1 MPIPSYPDFA
11 DISLDMRDELL
22 PSLNGIP
29 DGISEFTFSN
39 LYLFR
44 GTYGYRL
51 SRVDEEVLLVEGSKQ
66 GKTFFYAPF
75 KLPPDEILK
84 ELMERK
90 DYLKNL
96 SERQVVEEGERLQS
110 LGYEILEDRDNFDYV
125 YERRDLAELVGK
137 TYHKKRNLVN
147 AFTNSYTCVS
157 RILDHDNLGDALEVL
172 KEWAELKGEHGDFEA
187 SKEALELHDYLG
199 MKGCVYYVDGAPV
212 GWCLGEPVAAGSMFA
227 IHFEKG
233 IDRYKGVYQFINQ
246 SFAQELPEEFRL
258 LNREQDLGDEG
269 LRQAKLTYRPS
280 GFVKKHRV
288 LLPGR
293 AAALGFVEVAAA
305 MEPAVAASGLSA

>member
-1 MPIPSYPDFA
+1 MPIPSYPEFA

-22 PSLNGIP
+22 PALNQIP

-51 SRVDEEVLLVEGSKQ
+51 SRVSDRVIIVEGSKQ
-66 GKTFFYAPF
+66 GKSFFYAPF
-75 KLPPDEILK
+75 ELPPDEILR
-84 ELMERK
+84 ELMARK

-96 SERQVVEEGERLQS
+96 SERQLAEHGDRLRAM
-110 LGYEILEDRDNFDYV
+110 GYEILEDRDNFDYV
-125 YERRDLAELVGK
+125 YERQDLADLVGK

-147 AFTNSYTCVS
+147 AFSNAYTCES
-157 RILDHDNLGDALEVL
+157 HILTPENLRDAMEVL
-172 KEWAELKGEHGDFEA
+172 HEWAEAKGERGDFDA
-187 SKEALELHDYLG
+187 SKEALERHELLG
-199 MKGCVYYVDGAPV
+199 MKGCVYYVEDKPV

-233 IDRYKGVYQFINQ
+233 LDHYKGVYQFINQ
-246 SFAQELPEEFRL
+246 SFAKELPEEYRL
-258 LNREQDLGDEG
+258 VNREQDLGDEG

-288 LLPGR
+288 
-293 AAALGFVEVAAA
+293 VK
-305 MEPAVAASGLSA
+305 AS